1 MTPSAEPL
9 LLRADAGERVGA
21 GHVMRCLALAQAW
34 RAAGG
39 DAVFVTRPL
48 PAALAERLR
57 AEGARVCPLP
67 TGDDAQQTIALAAEL
82 GAKWIVLDGYEFG
95 HEYQR
100 AIKGAG
106 LRLLVLDD
114 YGHASDHCAN
124 LVLNQNIQAT
134 REMYSRREPSTELLL
149 GTRYVLLRQEFLQAR
164 KARAQS
170 GTVRR
175 VLVSMGGADP
185 DNVTLK
191 MLEALTALEVETTAV
206 IGPANPR
213 GAALEEFA
221 RQSGGRLRVRRNAT
235 DMPELMAAAD
245 LAVAAAGSTC
255 WELAY
260 MGLPQ
265 LLVILAENQRGAAER
280 LDAIGAARNL
290 GWHASLDVAT
300 LRAEIATLLA
310 DRERCAAM
318 SERASELVD
327 GRGAQRVVMAMK
339 SRSLTL
345 RPAGPDDARLIF
357 DWANEPATRAA
368 SFSSERIPWEQ
379 HRDWFTRKLRDPD
392 CHFFVVLG
400 LQQKPIGQVRFD
412 RIGADAVISLSLD
425 AGARGRGIGSA
436 VISAACR
443 ELFQKSDTPAVTA
456 YIKPDNEA
464 SLRAFLNADFEPLA
478 PTTTRGQTAAH
489 LVFRRPEL

>member
-1 MTPSAEPL
+1 MSSSL
-9 LLRADAGERVGA
+9 LVRADGNARIGT

-34 RAAGG
+34 REAGG
-39 DAVFVTRPL
+39 EAVFVTRPL
-48 PAALAERLR
+48 PTALADRLR
-57 AEGARVCPLP
+57 AEGAHVSPLP
-67 TGDDAQQTIALAAEL
+67 AGDDAQQTIGLAAEL
-82 GAKWIVLDGYEFG
+82 GAKWVVLDGYDFD

-114 YGHASDHCAN
+114 CGHASEYCAD

-134 REMYSRREPSTELLL
+134 KAMYARREPSTELLL
-149 GTRYVLLRQEFLQAR
+149 GTRYVLLRREFLNAR

-170 GTVRR
+170 AITRR
-175 VLVSMGGADP
+175 VLVTMGGADA
-185 DNVTLK
+185 DNVTMK
-191 MLEALTALEVETTAV
+191 VLEALAAVEVETTAV

-213 GAALEEFA
+213 GEELETFA
-221 RQSGGRLRVRRNAT
+221 RQSSGRIRVRCNAT
-235 DMPELMAAAD
+235 DMPELMASSD

-255 WELAY
+255 WELAF

-265 LLVILAENQRGAAER
+265 LLIVLAENQRGAAEH

-290 GWHASLDVAT
+290 GWHAQLDSAT
-300 LRAEIATLLA
+300 LRTEIARMLD

-327 GRGAQRVVMAMK
+327 GKGARRVVAAMK
-339 SRSLTL
+339 SRLLTL
-345 RPAGPDDARLIF
+345 RPAGPEDARLIF

-368 SFSSERIPWEQ
+368 SFSSEPIPWEQ
-379 HRDWFTRKLRDPD
+379 HRDWFAGKLRDPD
-392 CHFFVVLG
+392 CHFYVVLG
-400 LQQKPIGQVRFD
+400 PQQTPIGQVRFD
-412 RIGADAVISLSLD
+412 RAGEDAVISVSLD
-425 AGARGRGIGSA
+425 ASARGHGTGSA

-443 ELFQKSDTPAVTA
+443 EFFQENDTPAVAA

-464 SLRAFLNADFEPLA
+464 SLSAFLNAGFEPLA
-478 PTTTRGQTAAH
+478 PTTVRGQTAAH